1 MSIVHFNDGP
11 FRLFIST
18 IVHFHFNDAPIEI
31 APLDR
36 SNTKRQGV
44 SNEAEFRVPNS
55 GKQRKAHGVRCAA
68 DFCSSLIGGSGSDI
82 QPEIENMKNLTIRLR
97 NLVGFSILA
106 AAFLHSQV
114 SDRTAGPATQMLV
127 LSRAEYLDRVQAVWT
142 AQMIAQRTGGRF
154 EHQPASTLR
163 VTPLSHLPGY
173 APVDDDY
180 YYEMVAVRAFEKYG
194 IGLTVQQ
201 LGQQWLE
208 NNAGSWGS
216 SEQALLLL
224 KRGMKPPDT
233 GHPRYN
239 KLWWTIGPQFSSD
252 VYGVLNPGMP
262 NAAGEMA
269 RRLGHIN
276 GYAEGTDGAV
286 FVAGMISIAF
296 LESDPHA
303 IVRKAAMLVHPD
315 SPYRKCL
322 DMIIAMADAGSGPDR
337 ILRAIDERWGIEYP
351 ATNNAVVNGGFVAT
365 SVWFG
370 EGDFQKT
377 IQLAVHA
384 ADFADADC
392 NAANSESVVAAM
404 HGMKALPPEQVAE
417 LHDRIKGREMGPL
430 QLTPPVD
437 ESIMELAHRT
447 AKLGLAIAA
456 AHGASDDGNTLRIPI
471 QAPETQPAELFDLAD
486 LMQYWNPNWTLERA
500 GFGGAGGGMPG
511 IRGITYLD
519 GEVLATYPR
528 DEVRGTVF
536 RRTAVMGDNPVL
548 KFQAGVDPGRAWQLQ
563 VYVNDDKVLDKLMD
577 GRSETREWQDIEV
590 NLSKHAHQEVVLR
603 LYQRVLIPQHEAGNA
618 YWRDLT
624 VN

>member
-1 MSIVHFNDGP
+1 
-11 FRLFIST
+11 
-18 IVHFHFNDAPIEI
+18 
-31 APLDR
+31 
-36 SNTKRQGV
+36 
-44 SNEAEFRVPNS
+44 
-55 GKQRKAHGVRCAA
+55 
-68 DFCSSLIGGSGSDI
+68 
-82 QPEIENMKNLTIRLR
+82 MKNLTNIL
-97 NLVGFSILA
+97 SIVMLSLSFFHGQSPEQQKA
-106 AAFLHSQV
+106 S
-114 SDRTAGPATQMLV
+114 STAGTLV
-127 LSRAEYLDRVQAVWT
+127 LSHGEYLDRAQAVWT

-154 EHQPASTLR
+154 EHKPASALR
-163 VTPLSHLPGY
+163 MTPMSHLPGY

-180 YYEMVAVRAFEKYG
+180 YYEMVAIRAFEKYG

-224 KRGMKPPDT
+224 KRGIKAPDT

-252 VYGVLNPGMP
+252 VYGLLNPGMP
-262 NAAGEMA
+262 NAAAEMA

-296 LESDPHA
+296 VEKDTHA
-303 IVRKAAMLVHPD
+303 IVRKAATLIHPD

-322 DMIIAMADAGSGPDR
+322 DMVIAMADSGSRPDQ
-337 ILRAIDERWGIEYP
+337 IFRAIDERWGIEYP

-370 EGDFQKT
+370 GGDFQET
-377 IQLAVHA
+377 LQLAVHA
-384 ADFADADC
+384 ADFADTDC

-404 HGMKALPPEQVAE
+404 HGMRALPPEPVSE
-417 LHDRIKGREMGPL
+417 LNDRVFGKEMGPL

-437 ESIMELAHRT
+437 ESITELARRT
-447 AKLGLAIAA
+447 EKLGLAITV
-456 AHGASDDGNTLRIPI
+456 AHGARDDGSALHI
-471 QAPETQPAELFDLAD
+471 QIQEPQTQSAELFSLAD
-486 LMQYWNPNWTLERA
+486 LMKYWNPDWTLERA

-528 DEVRGTVF
+528 DEVRGTVL
-536 RRTAVMGDNPVL
+536 RRTSTLSKNPVL
-548 KFQAGVDPGRAWQLQ
+548 KFQAGVDPGRAWQLL
-563 VYVNDDKVLDKLMD
+563 VYLNDDKVLDKLIE
-577 GRSETREWQDIEV
+577 GHSETREWQDIEV
-590 NLSKHAHQEVVLR
+590 NLEKYANQEVTLR

-618 YWRDLT
+618 YWRDL
-624 VN
+624 VVH